1 MFVGAVAAAN
11 QLGLINSGLNL
22 GRTKR
27 PKHAIML
34 VTRGIKTMK
43 TQKII
48 LVILIQIF
56 ALGISS
62 AEIYKW
68 VDENGVTHYSDSP
81 TENIPEPTEIQND
94 EIQSGDPAPADNR
107 PLPDKTQK
115 GTLDSDFFDI
125 LDETQEEE
133 VAVNTPTVEI
143 YETSWCVYC
152 KKAKDFFR
160 SRGIDFV
167 TFDIEKDQQAA
178 RRMRSFT
185 NRRAVPFVVIN
196 GEGIAG
202 YSVAA
207 YEQALQN

>member
-1 MFVGAVAAAN
+1 MPGA
-11 QLGLINSGLNL
+11 GGIG
-22 GRTKR
+22 
-27 PKHAIML
+27 IM
-34 VTRGIKTMK
+34 KAK
-43 TQKII
+43 KII
-48 LVILIQIF
+48 WVIFIYIL

-81 TENIPEPTEIQND
+81 TQDMIESTATEED
-94 EIQSGDPAPADNR
+94 EIQSADPVPVNTP
-107 PLPDKTQK
+107 PLPDATQK
-115 GTLDSDFFDI
+115 GALDSDFFNI

-152 KKAKDFFR
+152 KKAKNFFR

-178 RRMRSFT
+178 ARMRSFT
-185 NRRAVPFVVIN
+185 SRMAVPYVVIN
-196 GEGIAG
+196 GQGIAG
-202 YSVAA
+202 YSVAE

>member
-1 MFVGAVAAAN
+1 
-11 QLGLINSGLNL
+11 
-22 GRTKR
+22 
-27 PKHAIML
+27 
-34 VTRGIKTMK
+34 MK
-43 TQKII
+43 AQKII
-48 LVILIQIF
+48 MVILIHIF

-81 TENIPEPTEIQND
+81 TEDITGSDVTEND
-94 EIQSGDPAPADNR
+94 EIQSSDPVPAETAPS
-107 PLPDKTQK
+107 PDENQK
-115 GTLDSDFFDI
+115 GTLDSDFFNF
-125 LDETQEEE
+125 LDEAQEEE
-133 VAVNTPTVEI
+133 VAVNAPNVEI

-152 KKAKDFFR
+152 KKAKNFFR
-160 SRGIDFV
+160 SRGIDFAAY
-167 TFDIEKDQQAA
+167 DIEKDPQAA

-196 GEGIAG
+196 GQGISG

>member
-1 MFVGAVAAAN
+1 MSGA
-11 QLGLINSGLNL
+11 G
-22 GRTKR
+22 
-27 PKHAIML
+27 
-34 VTRGIKTMK
+34 GIETIKA
-43 TQKII
+43 QKII
-48 LVILIQIF
+48 LVILIHIF

-81 TENIPEPTEIQND
+81 TEDIPASEATEND
-94 EIQSGDPAPADNR
+94 EIQSADPVPVATP
-107 PLPDKTQK
+107 PLPDETQE

-125 LDETQEEE
+125 LNETQEDE

-152 KKAKDFFR
+152 KKAKNFFR
-160 SRGIDFV
+160 SRGIDFE
-167 TFDIEKDQQAA
+167 TYDIEKDPQAA

-185 NRRAVPFVVIN
+185 SLQAVPFVVIN
-196 GEGIAG
+196 GQGISG

>member
-1 MFVGAVAAAN
+1 MQA
-11 QLGLINSGLNL
+11 
-22 GRTKR
+22 K
-27 PKHAIML
+27 
-34 VTRGIKTMK
+34 
-43 TQKII
+43 KII
-48 LVILIQIF
+48 LVILIHIL

-81 TENIPEPTEIQND
+81 TEDIPGPVAAEND
-94 EIQSGDPAPADNR
+94 EVQSADPVPVATP
-107 PLPDKTQK
+107 PLPDETQ
-115 GTLDSDFFDI
+115 GGALDPDFFDI
-125 LDETQEEE
+125 LNEIQEDEI
-133 VAVNTPTVEI
+133 AANTPNVEI

-160 SRGIDFV
+160 SRGIDFEAY
-167 TFDIEKDQQAA
+167 DIEKDPQAA

-185 NRRAVPFVVIN
+185 NRQAVPFVVIN
-196 GEGIAG
+196 GQGISG

>member
-1 MFVGAVAAAN
+1 M
-11 QLGLINSGLNL
+11 SGT
-22 GRTKR
+22 G
-27 PKHAIML
+27 
-34 VTRGIKTMK
+34 GIETMK
-43 TQKII
+43 AQKII
-48 LVILIQIF
+48 LVILIHIF

-68 VDENGVTHYSDSP
+68 VDENGVTHYSDAP
-81 TENIPEPTEIQND
+81 TEDIPASEATEND
-94 EIQSGDPAPADNR
+94 EIQSADPVPVATP
-107 PLPDKTQK
+107 PLPDETQE

-125 LDETQEEE
+125 LNETQEDE

-152 KKAKDFFR
+152 KKAKKFFR
-160 SRGIDFV
+160 SRGIDFE
-167 TFDIEKDQQAA
+167 TYDIEKDPQAA

-185 NRRAVPFVVIN
+185 NLQAVPFVVIN
-196 GEGIAG
+196 GQGISG

>member
-1 MFVGAVAAAN
+1 MQG
-11 QLGLINSGLNL
+11 
-22 GRTKR
+22 
-27 PKHAIML
+27 
-34 VTRGIKTMK
+34 TRGIGTMK

-48 LVILIQIF
+48 LVILIHIF

-81 TENIPEPTEIQND
+81 TENIPGPTVTENV
-94 EIQSGDPAPADNR
+94 ETQSADPAPADTP
-107 PLPDKTQK
+107 PLPDETQK
-115 GTLDSDFFDI
+115 GALDSNFFNI
-125 LDETQEEE
+125 LDETPEEE
-133 VAVNTPTVEI
+133 VAANSPSVEI

-167 TFDIEKDQQAA
+167 TYDIEKDQQAA
-178 RRMRSFT
+178 RRMRSLT
-185 NRRAVPFVVIN
+185 NRQAVPFVVIN
-196 GEGIAG
+196 GQEISG

>member
-1 MFVGAVAAAN
+1 
-11 QLGLINSGLNL
+11 
-22 GRTKR
+22 
-27 PKHAIML
+27 
-34 VTRGIKTMK
+34 MK
-43 TQKII
+43 VQKIV
-48 LVILIQIF
+48 LVILIHIF

-68 VDENGVTHYSDSP
+68 VDENGITHYSDSP
-81 TENIPEPTEIQND
+81 TEDI
-94 EIQSGDPAPADNR
+94 PAPDADENEEVQSAE
-107 PLPDKTQK
+107 PVPAASPSVPDETQK
-115 GTLDSDFFDI
+115 GTLDPDFFNI
-125 LDETQEEE
+125 LNEIQEEE

-167 TFDIEKDQQAA
+167 TYDIEKDMQAA
-178 RRMRSFT
+178 QRMRSFT
-185 NRRAVPFVVIN
+185 NRMAVPFVVIN
-196 GEGIAG
+196 GQGIAG